1 MTFLSLRTH
10 IWCHWTN
17 DIYVKWKRN
26 ELNKLSVYRHKFD
39 HKDICYISLHYN
51 YNVCFSIRHSYLSI
65 SLSKNHII
73 NLISKCHLVK
83 KGNDLVRLHKNLLMI
98 RNVLMTQW
106 QINYFQI
113 ICTIY
118 NWKCINILYSHNLNI

>member
-83 KGNDLVRLHKNLLMI
+83 RVTTSYDCTKNYYVKKEGELVLNRCNRFKLLLAQKEDQW
-98 RNVLMTQW
+98 RRTQE
-106 QINYFQI
+106 I
-113 ICTIY
+113 I
-118 NWKCINILYSHNLNI
+118 LGVM